1 MMEQVALAALWLGAG
16 LGVATFILTLVGLR
30 KPGERSAIKALTLVA
45 AGLCFPALVVA
56 PSGFA
61 IGIGAWLL
69 VAGLAIAVVATSRL
83 HRDNSKHAARLLA
96 ATMVAAVVLLF
107 ARAQAAGVDTEL
119 SLADRLEVAATHCG
133 LAALAVAAILFVT
146 KGRRPKR
153 RFRFALQ
160 PWLLASWLLLT
171 LALLL
176 GSLQGSG
183 LAPAPVLAGW
193 VIVSVASLA
202 LWLRDGTAWSL
213 QSLQSWGAAI
223 ALVGVAFALAGLV
236 ASFALAESRRVT
248 VREGERT
255 EIGPWLIQLNNI
267 TPAAGPGWVALEA
280 EIEAS
285 RGAGAERLEP
295 QQRYALGHSRARG
308 VASSRAL
315 WIGELRASLDA
326 GGRVGAW
333 PVRLSWRPF
342 TGVIWAG
349 LGLALFGGLLVAL
362 ARGWRMWRRRPDPD
376 WRRRSYA

>member
-1 MMEQVALAALWLGAG
+1 MMGQAALAALWLGAG

-30 KPGERSAIKALTLVA
+30 QPGQCRAVKALTLVA
-45 AGLCFPALVVA
+45 AGLSFPALVAA

-69 VAGLAIAVVATSRL
+69 VAGLAIAVVATSRH
-83 HRDNSKHAARLLA
+83 HRDNSTIATRLLA
-96 ATMVAAVVLLF
+96 ATMVAAAVLLL
-107 ARAQAAGVDTEL
+107 ARAQAAGADAEL

-146 KGRRPKR
+146 RGRRSKR
-153 RFRFALQ
+153 RFRFALR

-183 LAPAPVLAGW
+183 LAPVPVLAGW
-193 VIVSVASLA
+193 VTASAASLA

-213 QSLQSWGAAI
+213 QSLQNWGAAI
-223 ALVGVAFALAGLV
+223 ALGGIGLALAGLV
-236 ASFALAESRRVT
+236 ASFALAESRAVT
-248 VREGERT
+248 LREGERT
-255 EIGPWLIQLNNI
+255 EIGPWLIQLNNV

-285 RGAGAERLEP
+285 RGSGAERLEP
-295 QQRYALGHSRARG
+295 QQRYALGQSRARG

-315 WIGELRASLDA
+315 WVGELRASLGA

-333 PVRLSWRPF
+333 PVGLSWRPF

-349 LGLALFGGLLVAL
+349 LGLALFGGMLVTL

-376 WRRRSYA
+376 WRRKSYA